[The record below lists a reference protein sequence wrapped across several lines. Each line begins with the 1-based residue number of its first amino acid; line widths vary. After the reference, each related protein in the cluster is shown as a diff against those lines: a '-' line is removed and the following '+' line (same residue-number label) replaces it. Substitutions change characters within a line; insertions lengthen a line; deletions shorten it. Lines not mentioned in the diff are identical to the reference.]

1 MIRGAD
7 LDGDGQISY
16 DGVYSCNPT
25 KNDEFTMIIHLEYL
39 QMMLSK

>member
-1 MIRGAD
+1 MIRGED

-16 DGVYSCNPT
+16 DGVYSRNPN
-25 KNDEFTMIIHLEYL
+25 KNNDFTMIIHLEYR